1 MKAKHLAPKAIGK
14 KIPVFSDK
22 PQREDNGQKMA
33 TSEVPI
39 RQNKQLA
46 GTTL

>member
-14 KIPVFSDK
+14 KIPILDDK
-22 PQREDNGQKMA
+22 SKRGMDEQKMA
-33 TSEVPI
+33 TSEIPI
-39 RQNKQLA
+39 GQRKQLA